1 MITSQKH
8 TKYNNKSNKNN
19 NNNSNNNKKKYNSL
33 TKIQQ
38 TIKYYKVKNNKQFLL
53 QFYYLNSKIKG
64 ENYKFK
70 RLNHEP
76 TKRLT
81 TLKIEDNK
89 TL

>member
-8 TKYNNKSNKNN
+8 KKYNNKCNSNKINK
-19 NNNSNNNKKKYNSL
+19 NSNKSA

-38 TIKYYKVKNNKQFLL
+38 TIKYYIVKNNKQFLL
-53 QFYYLNSKIKG
+53 QFYYLNSKIKR

-76 TKRLT
+76 LLLRLT
-81 TLKIEDNK
+81 TLKIEDTK
-89 TL
+89 PL